1 MESRNQGGYALLVIG
16 RRPGE
21 SIVIDQNIEIR
32 VVKSQDGKLRLGI
45 QAPKEVKIERGEMR
59 EI

>member
-1 MESRNQGGYALLVIG
+1 MLVIG

-21 SIVIDQNIEIR
+21 SILIDQNIEIR

-59 EI
+59 GN

>member
-1 MESRNQGGYALLVIG
+1 MLVIG

-21 SIVIDQNIEIR
+21 SVFINNKIEIR

-45 QAPKEVKIERGEMR
+45 QAPKDVKIERGETR
-59 EI
+59 